1 MTDVYAP
8 DLCIYHGNC
17 ADGFTA
23 AWAVYRRFE
32 GAVQFLPGVY
42 GRQINDDVVLGRH
55 VLLVDFSFKK
65 EELKRIA
72 QIAASVTIID
82 HHKSAAEDLKDF
94 IVSEALMDLTPA
106 EYAEL
111 CHFAGRLPIRALFDM
126 DRSGAG
132 MTWDFFHRDTPRM
145 KIIDYVEDRDL
156 WRFDQEGSREVS
168 AYIFAHDYRF
178 DNWDALA
185 GEIEIDLPTVIAA
198 GAAIEKKHH
207 KDIGELLRQ
216 TQREMIIGGYRVP
229 VANMPYTLASDAANK
244 MASTP
249 RADGTLPAF
258 AACYFDNNAGKRAF
272 SLRAIDGGA
281 DVSQIA
287 SQYGGGGHAKAA
299 GFSADQGWEGEG
311 DEAYDAWLKTRV
323 AASIAEL
330 EAGKGIPGELVEAE
344 FAKRRAGTA

>member
-8 DLCIYHGNC
+8 DLCLYHGNC

-23 AWAVYRRFE
+23 AWAVYQRF
-32 GAVQFLPGVY
+32 GGLTQYLPATY
-42 GRQINDDVVLGRH
+42 GRPISDDVVLGRH
-55 VLLVDFSFKK
+55 ILLVDFSFKK

-72 QIAASVTIID
+72 RIAASVTIID
-82 HHKSAAEDLKDF
+82 HHKSAAEDLREF
-94 IVSEALMDLTPA
+94 IVTDALMDLTPN

-111 CHFAGRLPIRALFDM
+111 SHFAGKLPIRAMFDM

-132 MTWDFFHRDTPRM
+132 MAWDFFMRGSPRM
-145 KIIDYVEDRDL
+145 KIINYVEDRDL
-156 WRFDQEGSREVS
+156 WRFVEQGSREVS
-168 AYIFAHDYRF
+168 AYIFAHDYTF
-178 DNWDALA
+178 DNWNALA

-216 TQREMIIGGYRVP
+216 TAREMTIGGYRVP
-229 VANMPYTLASDAANK
+229 VANMPYTLASDAANL

-249 RADGTLPAF
+249 RADGTMPAF

-281 DVSQIA
+281 DVSQVA
-287 SQYGGGGHAKAA
+287 SGYGGGGHAKAA
-299 GFSADQGWEGEG
+299 GFSAPQGWEGE
-311 DEAYDAWLKTRV
+311 DA
-323 AASIAEL
+323 
-330 EAGKGIPGELVEAE
+330 
-344 FAKRRAGTA
+344 